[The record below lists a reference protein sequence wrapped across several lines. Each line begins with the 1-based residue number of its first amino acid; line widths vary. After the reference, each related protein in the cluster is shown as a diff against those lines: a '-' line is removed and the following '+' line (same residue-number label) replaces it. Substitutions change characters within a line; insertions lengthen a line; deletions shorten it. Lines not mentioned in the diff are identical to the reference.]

1 MLFQALALTAATAAS
16 ALSIAPRQAI
26 TSFDSSPISF
36 EFPAGR
42 EGFSAADANDAPC
55 GGRPLGAR
63 TNFPLVGGDIALLQL
78 ANARNLNIMYT
89 NETNPDRFH
98 AFGSYTNSIVDIGP
112 GHYCAE
118 GPDFGS
124 LGFEAGDVAT
134 LLLIYQ
140 LDEAE
145 TYFYQCADVSLVE
158 TASFVAPEFTC
169 GNYTS
174 TLQIASEAD
183 SLKIDPIEPGT
194 GVMPSDHPAIGDAT
208 PSSTAGVTAQ
218 TPSTS
223 SGSNESN
230 NNSSSSSSGL
240 SAAAGGGIGA
250 AVAIAVLFGL
260 AALAYGA
267 GYVRFGKKRA
277 MLAQDDESVT
287 STQRAKMVSRA

>member
-1 MLFQALALTAATAAS
+1 
-16 ALSIAPRQAI
+16 
-26 TSFDSSPISF
+26 
-36 EFPAGR
+36 
-42 EGFSAADANDAPC
+42 
-55 GGRPLGAR
+55 
-63 TNFPLVGGDIALLQL
+63 
-78 ANARNLNIMYT
+78 
-89 NETNPDRFH
+89 
-98 AFGSYTNSIVDIGP
+98 
-112 GHYCAE
+112 
-118 GPDFGS
+118 
-124 LGFEAGDVAT
+124 
-134 LLLIYQ
+134 
-140 LDEAE
+140 
-145 TYFYQCADVSLVE
+145 VSLVE

-183 SLKIDPIEPGT
+183 SLNIDPIEPGT

-223 SGSNESN
+223 SGSNES

-277 MLAQDDESVT
+277 MLAQDDESMT